1 MASANLGPESG
12 ALRRKRE
19 QSWSGRLRLNP
30 LPYLARRTICTTRQ
44 GKQHWSEI
52 QRTRPS
58 DEERFQMKTTQRP
71 ATTSHSWLGVLGT
84 AALALGAVSA
94 TALAAEP
101 AGATGGKQVTVSVT
115 TIGKSKILTA
125 SGKPLYV
132 LKPSSVTCGSGCLKI
147 WPALTLPAS
156 VSSATAGKGVQ
167 SAKLGTTAGPNGL
180 MQVTY
185 GGQPVYWFFKDKVGG
200 KATGNITDK
209 WGKWTAVTVSKGSS
223 GSSGSGSG
231 SSGNSGGTSAGS
243 GGASF

>member
-1 MASANLGPESG
+1 
-12 ALRRKRE
+12 
-19 QSWSGRLRLNP
+19 
-30 LPYLARRTICTTRQ
+30 
-44 GKQHWSEI
+44 
-52 QRTRPS
+52 
-58 DEERFQMKTTQRP
+58 MKTTTQRP
-71 ATTSHSWLGVLGT
+71 AASSHGLLGVLGT

-94 TALAAEP
+94 TALSAGT
-101 AGATGGKQVTVSVT
+101 AGAASGKQVTVNVT

-132 LKPSSVTCGSGCLKI
+132 LKPSSVSCGSGCLKI

-185 GGQPVYWFFKDKVGG
+185 GGQPVYFFFQDKAGG
-200 KATGNITDK
+200 KANGNITDK
-209 WGKWTAVTVSKGSS
+209 WGKWTAVSLSK

>member
-1 MASANLGPESG
+1 
-12 ALRRKRE
+12 
-19 QSWSGRLRLNP
+19 
-30 LPYLARRTICTTRQ
+30 
-44 GKQHWSEI
+44 
-52 QRTRPS
+52 
-58 DEERFQMKTTQRP
+58 MKTTTQRP
-71 ATTSHSWLGVLGT
+71 AATSHSWLGVLGT

-94 TALAAEP
+94 TALSAGT
-101 AGATGGKQVTVSVT
+101 AGASSGKQVTVSVT
-115 TIGKSKILTA
+115 TIGKTKVLTA
-125 SGKPLYV
+125 NGKPLYV

-185 GGQPVYWFFKDKVGG
+185 GGQPVYWFFKDKTGG
-200 KATGNITDK
+200 KATGNTTDK
-209 WGKWTAVTVSKGSS
+209 WGKWTDVTLSKSS
-223 GSSGSGSG
+223 GSSGSGNG